1 MNWQRAALLVA
12 GAAIVLGSVLWLA
25 FATSQASTT
34 VVSTQEVEPT
44 EAPSPDPEPTEAP
57 SPDPEPTEAPSPDLD
72 TTPPPPT
79 VADTPPPSSPD
90 KEITALH
97 VLCEGAHLLLTAD
110 TYYRAET
117 PEEEERLT
125 ALFGDPVTNVDP
137 SVLPP
142 KSPRSVTEVLDD
154 LAA

>member
-1 MNWQRAALLVA
+1 MSTVNWQRAALLVA

-34 VVSTQEVEPT
+34 VVSTQEV
-44 EAPSPDPEPTEAP
+44 EPTEAP